1 MKLSTELLMKNRAG
15 SPAVVLWALRKLV
28 ADLEA
33 EMDKMYEIGAS
44 DLHVNIAA
52 SSDSLH
58 VMLRGEA

>member
-1 MKLSTELLMKNRAG
+1 VKLSTELLMKNRAG

-33 EMDKMYEIGAS
+33 EMDKMYEVGAS
-44 DLHVNIAA
+44 DLHVNITAY
-52 SSDSLH
+52 SDSLH